1 MCDPWKRV
9 WAWLLLYWASQ
20 PDPNNCLVS
29 CLLPHVEEP
38 RATLSTPGLPRLCL
52 QGLQLWTP
60 LRPTRSGHGAAQPVA
75 VVDIS
80 SNPPVRQV
88 LPSPLHPHH
97 SPGCEHMRLCCP
109 RVSNRDLLS
118 SPHPKAEAWAD
129 QPSPSQHPRSRPSN
143 LASICLVYGVPL
155 MSHKKGK
162 DRNSVL
168 LLAKPF

>member
-52 QGLQLWTP
+52 QDLQLWTP

-88 LPSPLHPHH
+88 LPSPLHLHH
-97 SPGCEHMRLCCP
+97 
-109 RVSNRDLLS
+109 
-118 SPHPKAEAWAD
+118 
-129 QPSPSQHPRSRPSN
+129 
-143 LASICLVYGVPL
+143 
-155 MSHKKGK
+155 
-162 DRNSVL
+162 
-168 LLAKPF
+168 LLAVSTCVSAVPGSQTETRYPAPTPRPRPGLTSQVPASTHAPGQATWPASVWCMGSHL